1 LLNHPRKINPYI
13 QKIMNNKLYN
23 YVFWFNTYTD
33 LWHAIPREQ
42 YIDFFSG
49 EGKPTDTIKSKDIN
63 TLIFIINNPK
73 SIK

>member
-1 LLNHPRKINPYI
+1 MSKKI
-13 QKIMNNKLYN
+13 YN
-23 YVFWFNTYTD
+23 YVFWFNHHTD

-49 EGKPTDTIKSKDIN
+49 ERKPTNVLKSKEIN

-73 SIK
+73 SIEK